1 MEDEA
6 GLREQETEKWED
18 EAGLREQETEKWEE
32 VGLREQETDEWEEAG
47 LTKQEANRVHMESNE
62 LEEDEDE
69 AALKEERYMCYII
82 VCYIID

>member
-1 MEDEA
+1 MSAWEDKA
-6 GLREQETEKWED
+6 GLREQKTEKWED

-32 VGLREQETDEWEEAG
+32 AV

-69 AALKEERYMCYII
+69 AALKDAICRN
-82 VCYIID
+82 